1 MSFFTKFFTVIL
13 FVAGFSLSSTAQI
26 LPPDDDDVQ
35 SWNDIQLTI
44 PVSKKVDLSLT
55 TTYRFGE
62 NLSRFNEGRVGAGI
76 GVKLHKSF
84 TATAGYTFI
93 KSRTLT
99 GRFRRENRYHLA
111 GTYKF
116 PFKKFGLSHRSQ
128 YEYRD
133 LGPIKVWRYRPS
145 ITFEK
150 ALPQSWLSKT
160 SFFVTE
166 EPFYSSATGNFA
178 RNRLSLGLK
187 KTFNRHFSL
196 DVYFLRQN
204 DRFSIPGDV
213 NVIGT
218 AWKFSL

>member
-1 MSFFTKFFTVIL
+1 MSFFTRFFAAFL
-13 FVAGFSLSSTAQI
+13 FVAGISLFTNAQI

-44 PVSKKVDLSLT
+44 PVRKKVDLFLT
-55 TTYRFGE
+55 TTYRFGKD
-62 NLSRFNEGRVGAGI
+62 LSRFNEGRVGAGI
-76 GVKLHKSF
+76 GVKLLKSF
-84 TATAGYTFI
+84 TATAGNTFI

-99 GRFRRENRYHLA
+99 GSFRRENRYHLA

-133 LGPIKVWRYRPS
+133 LGPVKEWRYRPS

-150 ALPQSWLSKT
+150 TLPESWISKT
-160 SFFVTE
+160 TFFVTE

-187 KTFNRHFSL
+187 KTFNRHFSM

-204 DRFSIPGDV
+204 DRFSIPGDL

-218 AWKFSL
+218 AWKFKL